1 MVLMC
6 GIDFLIVVAA
16 YVIPIYI
23 ANSCAL
29 LFGGGTPLDFNRK
42 LFNKPILGKGKT
54 FRGTFAGLFFGV
66 LSVFVLRSFI
76 PKWFVADY
84 MTFGV
89 LLVVGALSGDIFAS
103 FLKRRFGLERGHAIP
118 FLDQLDFVVGSVVF
132 TLQMRVPKIEELL
145 FIVLLTLFMH
155 RFSNYI
161 AYQIKIKEV
170 PW

>member
-1 MVLMC
+1 MC
-6 GIDFLIVVAA
+6 DIDFLIVIAA
-16 YVIPIYI
+16 YVIPIYV
-23 ANSCAL
+23 ANGCAL
-29 LFGGGTPLDFNRK
+29 LFGGGLPLDFNRK
-42 LFNKPILGKGKT
+42 LFGKPILGKGKT

-66 LSVFVLRSFI
+66 LSVLILSPFI

-84 MTFGV
+84 MIFGI

-118 FLDQLDFVVGSVVF
+118 LLDQLDFVVGSMVF
-132 TLQMRVPKIEELL
+132 TLQMRVPRMEEVL
-145 FIVLLTLFMH
+145 FIVALTLFMH

-161 AYQIKIKEV
+161 AYRIKVKEV